1 MVFAIKSVK
10 LNIKYSFMFM
20 FNDIFLE
27 NDDSTKNFVKVGGVK
42 VYYAQYV
49 LYQIYLRRG
58 CRTMELL

>member
-1 MVFAIKSVK
+1 
-10 LNIKYSFMFM
+10 MFM

-27 NDDSTKNFVKVGGVK
+27 NDDSTKNFVIVGGVK

-58 CRTMELL
+58 CRTMELLK